1 MSYSS
6 TLGSNQAEAP
16 SALLLN
22 GMKNGEMRSKLYLK
36 DVYNLE
42 AVSKTRES
50 DIRKELME
58 LN

>member
-6 TLGSNQAEAP
+6 ILGSNQAEAP